1 MPRIAGSSQ
10 YLNQATLANKQG
22 STFVP
27 ADILSLTSSSSLLD
41 VGRANSVSGA
51 TGISA
56 RARQLNNQI
65 ISNNSSSYN
74 RLFSLS
80 GGASATTAAAQIQ
93 IAGLASTAL
102 TSRSVTLQD
111 DGSFSSSFFDVDDG
125 SVASSALGTE
135 VDETA

>member
-1 MPRIAGSSQ
+1 MARIAGASQ

-41 VGRANSVSGA
+41 VGRATSVSGV
-51 TGISA
+51 GISA

-65 ISNNSSSYN
+65 IENNSSSYN

-80 GGASATTAAAQIQ
+80 GGASATTGAAQIQ
-93 IAGLASTAL
+93 IAGLAATAS
-102 TSRSVTLQD
+102 TSRDVSIQS
-111 DGSFSSSFFDVDDG
+111 DGSFSSEFFEVDNG
-125 SVASSALGTE
+125 SVSASALGTE

>member
-22 STFVP
+22 STFAP
-27 ADILSLTSSSSLLD
+27 ADILSLTSSASLLD
-41 VGRANSVSGA
+41 AGRGTAVSGI
-51 TGISA
+51 GISA

-65 ISNNSSSYN
+65 IANNSSSYN
-74 RLFSLS
+74 KLFSLA

-102 TSRSVTLQD
+102 TSRNIELQD

>member
-22 STFVP
+22 STYVP
-27 ADILSLTSSSSLLD
+27 ADILSLSSSASLLD
-41 VGRANSVSGA
+41 AGRGTAVSGI
-51 TGISA
+51 GISA

-65 ISNNSSSYN
+65 IANNSSSYN
-74 RLFSLS
+74 KLFSLS

-111 DGSFSSSFFDVDDG
+111 DGSFSSGFLDVDDG

>member
-22 STFVP
+22 STYVP
-27 ADILSLTSSSSLLD
+27 ADILSLSSSASLLD
-41 VGRANSVSGA
+41 AGRRTAVSGI
-51 TGISA
+51 GISA

-65 ISNNSSSYN
+65 IANNSSSYN
-74 RLFSLS
+74 KLFSLA

>member
-22 STFVP
+22 STYTP
-27 ADILSLTSSSSLLD
+27 ADLLSLTSSSSLLD
-41 VGRANSVSGA
+41 AGRQTAVSGV
-51 TGISA
+51 GISA

-74 RLFSLS
+74 KLFSLS

-102 TSRSVTLQD
+102 TSRNVEIQD